1 VGWFTNAAS
10 SPNYDIRSN
19 QNGFQLHQR
28 VMREKILKTTF
39 FSTAL
44 IATGGWVWLLYA
56 GLRWVTNI

>member
-1 VGWFTNAAS
+1 
-10 SPNYDIRSN
+10 
-19 QNGFQLHQR
+19 
-28 VMREKILKTTF
+28 MREKILKTTF